1 MTAPILTLNNIEVI
15 YDRVVL
21 VLKGVS
27 LSVPQGGIVAL
38 DIGLPESRIGHNSH
52 ARGPNEVQCQIWKIG
67 HHTSVA
73 R

>member
-21 VLKGVS
+21 
-27 LSVPQGGIVAL
+27 VPQGGIVAL